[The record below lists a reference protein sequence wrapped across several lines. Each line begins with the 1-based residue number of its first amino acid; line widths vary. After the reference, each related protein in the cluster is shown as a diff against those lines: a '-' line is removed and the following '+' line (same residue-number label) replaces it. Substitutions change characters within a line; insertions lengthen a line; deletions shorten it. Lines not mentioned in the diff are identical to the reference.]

1 MRPAAKG
8 VRRRADLT
16 DRDKVTL
23 QVLAIVERTTFAEQ
37 RRRAMA
43 AARPRKQPRAVARGH
58 LILIQPADA
67 TSKAA
72 REREAI
78 AEYAR
83 RTRRDPAVA
92 RITTLVLARRRSCT
106 GYEMPL
112 AMVKR

>member
-1 MRPAAKG
+1 MRSAAEG
-8 VRRRADLT
+8 ARRGADLT

-23 QVLAIVERTTFAEQ
+23 QVLAIVERTTVVEQ

-43 AARPRKQPRAVARGH
+43 AARPRRLRAVAREH
-58 LILIQPADA
+58 LILIQSAPA

-83 RTRRDPAVA
+83 RARHDPAVA
-92 RITTLVLARRRSCT
+92 RITRLVLAHRRSCT